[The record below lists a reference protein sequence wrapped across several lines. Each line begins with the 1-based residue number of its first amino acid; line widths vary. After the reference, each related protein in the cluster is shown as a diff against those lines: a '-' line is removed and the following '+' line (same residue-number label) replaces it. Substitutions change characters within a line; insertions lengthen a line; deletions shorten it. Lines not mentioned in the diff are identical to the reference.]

1 MYALVGC
8 SDCSALW
15 VVADRPE
22 TSQCPRCGTRHR
34 YDLLREFV
42 TDDDEDHVREIRAS
56 MLANRSGEGE
66 AFAELDSFDA
76 LEDDAMAAGM
86 DDDEYLESAGVDPD
100 ETAAAGDRAE
110 TGRAGSGGSSKRE
123 TVLAGLRE
131 LDAPTESEVVDYARE
146 RGVDA
151 EYVRESLEKLR
162 RAGTVSVRDGRYRL
176 L

>member
-8 SDCSALW
+8 RECSALW

-42 TDDDEDHVREIRAS
+42 TDEDEDHVREVRAS

-66 AFAELDSFDA
+66 AFAELDAFDA
-76 LEDDAMAAGM
+76 LEDDAMAAGP
-86 DDDEYLESAGVDPD
+86 DDDAYLETVGVDPD
-100 ETAAAGDRAE
+100 AAAAAGERATE
-110 TGRAGSGGSSKRE
+110 GAGNAGGSSKRE
-123 TVLAGLRE
+123 TVLAALRD
-131 LDAPTESEVVDYARE
+131 LDEPTEEDVVAYARE
-146 RGVDA
+146 RGVAA
-151 EYVRESLEKLR
+151 EYVGESLAKLR
-162 RAGTVSVRDGRYRL
+162 RAGTVAVTDGRYRL